1 MVAETGSIDPTR
13 LFAYKISDDIFLRS
27 STVQDGKNHGLVVL
41 LDMSGSMSN
50 QLLDTVVQLVNL
62 AAFARRVN
70 IPFKVYGFVDYD
82 TKMADGKKPEWK
94 VGKGSKA
101 TWRSLVQG
109 NTRLLT
115 LLESGTTQQRFQNA
129 AGGLLTWAASMTMS
143 YNSYGAKLNAYQ
155 KAVSSH
161 LATGES
167 AYYSISQRYAE
178 EGFSLNGTPTN
189 TALVALMSL
198 VPQFKKEKNLQVV
211 NTIILT
217 DGEAGDQ
224 PLTDQ
229 TDYQY
234 GKAQPLIVIRDP
246 QTRREYK
253 TWSDIK
259 PTHVGGCEYQNV
271 FYAREQQSLLV
282 AMLRDRTGAKVINI
296 NLVTGTRAAGFV
308 IESGVKTDEQRKTL
322 KKKFTKE
329 GWVSIPKTGG
339 FDEVIALN
347 TANATE
353 AEFDFDAVT
362 VSDTDSKAGQK
373 ELSKAFVKSLESRK
387 GNRPLMARIAELV
400 SKNL

>member
-1 MVAETGSIDPTR
+1 VDRVTSWFVPVIILCSLLTFVIWYWLGPAPSLSHALINAVAVMIIACPCAMGLATPTSIMVGTGRAAELGVLFRQGDALQRLRDVQVVAFDKTGT
-13 LFAYKISDDIFLRS
+13 LTL
-27 STVQDGKNHGLVVL
+27 GKPALTDFVVL
-41 LDMSGSMSN
+41 DPIYDRA
-50 QLLDTVVQLVNL
+50 LLL
-62 AAFARRVN
+62 
-70 IPFKVYGFVDYD
+70 
-82 TKMADGKKPEWK
+82 
-94 VGKGSKA
+94 S
-101 TWRSLVQG
+101 
-109 NTRLLT
+109 
-115 LLESGTTQQRFQNA
+115 
-129 AGGLLTWAASMTMS
+129 WAAAMTVG
-143 YNSYGAKLNAYQ
+143 YQNHNTKLNAYG
-155 KAVSSH
+155 KAVTSH
-161 LATGES
+161 LTMGES

-189 TALVALMSL
+189 TALIALMSL

-229 TDYQY
+229 VKYEY

-246 QTRREYK
+246 KTRREYK
-253 TWSDIK
+253 TWKDIK
-259 PTHVGGCEYQNV
+259 PSREGGETYQNV

-296 NLVTGTRAAGFV
+296 NLVTGTRAATFV
-308 IESGVKTDEQRKTL
+308 IEAGVKTDEQRKTL
-322 KKKFTKE
+322 KKQFTKE

-387 GNRPLMARIAELV
+387 GNRPLMARIAELI